1 MGLTYFKRFRMELDL
16 EGPLGFVDTHG
27 EGHRPLPAGYELLAW
42 DEALLREHA
51 QAKFASFRSEM
62 DSNVFPCLGRRDG
75 CLNLMR
81 EISRRATFVPEA
93 TWLLRY
99 GEPDSE
105 GRPSG
110 RTEPVGTVQGI
121 ELDGWGAL
129 QNLGVARGHRG
140 RGLGTMLLRRAIEGF
155 RLAGLRRMHLEVTSD
170 NTAAVRLYQRLGFRN
185 ARTVFKATEVAGA

>member
-1 MGLTYFKRFRMELDL
+1 MTLTYFKRFRMELDL
-16 EGPLGFVDTHG
+16 DQPPPLC
-27 EGHRPLPAGYELLAW
+27 PPALPPAYQLLPW

-51 QAKFASFRSEM
+51 QAKYASFRSEM
-62 DSNVFPCLGRRDG
+62 DANVFPCLGRRDG

-99 GEPDSE
+99 ARDG
-105 GRPSG
+105 GHG
-110 RTEPVGTVQGI
+110 EPVGTVQGI

-140 RGLGTMLLRRAIEGF
+140 HGLGTLLLSYAIDGF
-155 RLAGLRRMHLEVTSD
+155 RRAGLRRMHLEVTSD
-170 NTAAVRLYQRLGFRN
+170 NTGAVRLYQRLGFRN